1 MLFGEFKNIMD
12 NIHSKKSILYN
23 KYVLYVIFFI
33 CIYDLLQM
41 LLIQNYCAIGAFLF
55 TGIFTSFFS
64 KNMIVILFI
73 SLVVSFVLRNPPE
86 LPPTKE
92 SFDGLEDGGNADT
105 TQESTTSD
113 IQDSSSVLESNQEPM
128 VDLDGN
134 ENLNE
139 SPPESMENI
148 ENNDFDGQIDFLGNE
163 KNKSSSSSSEK
174 EEFTDEDLK
183 KLLKDQDELLKTM
196 KEYEPFIE
204 SMQKFGGMFGF

>member
-12 NIHSKKSILYN
+12 NIQSKKSILYN

-41 LLIQNYCAIGAFLF
+41 LLIQNYSAIGAFLF

-73 SLVVSFVLRNPPE
+73 SLIVSFVLRNPPE

-92 SFDGLEDGGNADT
+92 SFDGLEDGVNTDSGNDVASDT
-105 TQESTTSD
+105 
-113 IQDSSSVLESNQEPM
+113 QDSSSVLESNQEPM
-128 VDLDGN
+128 MDSEGN

-139 SPPESMENI
+139 STPESMENL
-148 ENNDFDGQIDFLGNE
+148 ENNDSIGQFDFLGNQ
-163 KNKSSSSSSEK
+163 KNKSSSSSSSEK

>member
-41 LLIQNYCAIGAFLF
+41 LLIQNYSAIGAFLF

-64 KNMIVILFI
+64 KNMIVILFVA
-73 SLVVSFVLRNPPE
+73 LVVSFVLRNPPE
-86 LPPTKE
+86 LPLTKE
-92 SFDGLEDGGNADT
+92 SFDGLEDGGNAEGA
-105 TQESTTSD
+105 QESIVSD
-113 IQDSSSVLESNQEPM
+113 IQDSVLESNQEPM

-134 ENLNE
+134 EYLNE

-163 KNKSSSSSSEK
+163 NNKSSSSEK
-174 EEFTDEDLK
+174 QEFTDEDLK

>member
-12 NIHSKKSILYN
+12 NIQSKKSILYN

-41 LLIQNYCAIGAFLF
+41 LLIQNYSAIGAFLF

-73 SLVVSFVLRNPPE
+73 ALVVSFMLRNPPE

-92 SFDGLEDGGNADT
+92 SFDGLEDGGNAD
-105 TQESTTSD
+105 SGNDVTSD
-113 IQDSSSVLESNQEPM
+113 TQDSSVLESNQEPM
-128 VDLDGN
+128 IDSEGN

-139 SPPESMENI
+139 STPESMENL
-148 ENNDFDGQIDFLGNE
+148 ENNDSVGQFDFLGNQ
-163 KNKSSSSSSEK
+163 KDKSSSSSSSSEK